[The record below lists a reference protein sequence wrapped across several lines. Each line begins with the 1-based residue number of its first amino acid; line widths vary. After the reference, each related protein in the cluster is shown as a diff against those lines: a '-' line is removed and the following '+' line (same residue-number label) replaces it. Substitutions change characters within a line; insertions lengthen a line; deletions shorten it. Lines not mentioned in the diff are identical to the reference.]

1 MSDLLEFPALK
12 EAVGKLDAKNKELH
26 GIFAEAGPELDMAK
40 VTSLKGTSAEKAAEI
55 RKMNDEISEIGE
67 EVDRLKAVAQAA
79 ARSKSWSG
87 AAEHGA
93 DGGDKK
99 GERRDGGT
107 RKSFGELFT
116 ESVAYKSRQG
126 GRIQATVE
134 VDLKALFDTTAAGTP
149 ETTRGPRIV
158 DFVTRPIQFIDLIPQ
173 TVTSQTA
180 VTYMEET
187 TFVNNAAEIL
197 EGGPYPE
204 SALGLEEK
212 SSPVRKIGTW
222 LPVTDETLEDEPR
235 ARAYINNRLPF
246 MVRQR
251 LDGQLMSGN
260 GTAPN
265 LRGLLNTSGIQ
276 TQAKGGDPTPDAV
289 YKAMTKVRVTGLA
302 LPNATVWHPND
313 WQEVRLLRTTDGIYI
328 WGNPSEAGPE
338 RIWGL
343 PVVQVFGATEGTAV
357 VGDFQNFSELAVRR
371 GIDVQISNSH
381 GEFFTEGKQ
390 AVRADIRVA
399 FIVYRPAAF
408 ATVTGV

>member
-1 MSDLLEFPALK
+1 MTDLLEFPALK
-12 EAVGKLDAKNKELH
+12 EAVGKLDAKNKALH
-26 GIFAEAGPELDMAK
+26 DIFTEAGPELDMTK
-40 VTSLKGTSAEKAAEI
+40 VTSISGDSVAKAAAI
-55 RKMNDEISEIGE
+55 RTMNEECTELGV
-67 EVDRLKAVAQAA
+67 EVDRLKGVAA
-79 ARSKSWSG
+79 AASRSRSWAEAQEKG
-87 AAEHGA
+87 AEN
-93 DGGDKK
+93 GDRKA
-99 GERRDGGT
+99 GDRRDGSL
-107 RKSFGELFT
+107 KSFGELFT
-116 ESVAYKSRQG
+116 DSTAYKSRQG

-158 DFVTRPIQFIDLIPQ
+158 DYVTRPIQFIDLIPQ
-173 TVTSQTA
+173 TTTGQTA

-187 TFVNNAAEIL
+187 TFVNNAAEVA

-265 LRGLLNTSGIQ
+265 LRGILNTTGIQ

-289 YKAMTKVRVTGLA
+289 YKAMTKVRVVGLA

-390 AVRADIRVA
+390 AIRADIRAA
-399 FIVYRPAAF
+399 FIIYRPAAF

>member
-99 GERRDGGT
+99 GERRDGGA

-212 SSPVRKIGTW
+212 SSQVRKIGTW

-289 YKAMTKVRVTGLA
+289 YKAMTKVRVGGLA
-302 LPNATVWHPND
+302 MPNATVWHPND